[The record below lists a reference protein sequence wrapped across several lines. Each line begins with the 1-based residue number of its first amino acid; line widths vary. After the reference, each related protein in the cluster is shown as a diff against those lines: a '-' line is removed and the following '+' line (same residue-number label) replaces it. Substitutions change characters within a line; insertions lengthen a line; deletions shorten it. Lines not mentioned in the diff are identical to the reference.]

1 MFSLS
6 PEDFKKIENESLTP
20 IGFFTNNSKKIIV
33 SNDGSED
40 ELKSFGW
47 KHFSESPL

>member
-6 PEDFKKIENESLTP
+6 PEDFKKIENESLIP
-20 IGFFTNNSKKIIV
+20 IGFFTNDRKKILV
-33 SNDGSED
+33 SSDGNED

-47 KHFSESPL
+47 KHFS